1 MKIVVG
7 LGNPGVSY
15 SLTRHNLGYRAVDE
29 FCRMAGLSWSGEQC
43 SSQMAQGFV
52 GPSEVLVAKPQTFM
66 NASGK
71 AVACLLERTGALPTD
86 LLVVCDDV
94 AIDLGALRV
103 RAKGSD
109 GGHRGLRSIAQHV
122 GSEDF
127 PRLRIGIRTP
137 SVGLEDLAEH
147 VLSPFS
153 RGEEAAVQEQIRRAA
168 ECIHTVLEQGIPH
181 AMNRYNRRQPTDPQ
195 DPDTPR

>member
-7 LGNPGVSY
+7 LGNPGKTY
-15 SLTRHNLGYRAVDE
+15 ALTRHNLGYRAVDE
-29 FCRMAGLSWSGEQC
+29 FCRLAGLGWSGEAC
-43 SSQMAQGFV
+43 SSQMAQGRV
-52 GPSEVLVAKPQTFM
+52 GVSEVVVAKPQTFM
-66 NASGK
+66 NASGE

-103 RAKGSD
+103 RGRGSD
-109 GGHRGLRSIAQHV
+109 GGHRGLRSIAEHV
-122 GSEDF
+122 GSEIF

-137 SVGLEDLAEH
+137 AAGRDDLAEH

-153 RGEEAAVQEQIRRAA
+153 RDEQAVVQEQIRRAA
-168 ECIHTVLEQGIPH
+168 ECIMTVVEQGLSH
-181 AMNRYNRRQPTDPQ
+181 AMNRYNRRQASDPQ